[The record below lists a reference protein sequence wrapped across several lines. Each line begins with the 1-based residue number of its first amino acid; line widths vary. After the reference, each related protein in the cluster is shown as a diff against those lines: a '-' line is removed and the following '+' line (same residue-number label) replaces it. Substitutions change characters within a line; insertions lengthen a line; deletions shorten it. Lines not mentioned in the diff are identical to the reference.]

1 MIREEGCFDNTS
13 CRTGQLMKGKGS
25 SASKI
30 YIVVIS
36 DKRGKS
42 GQELLRDK
50 NKSLGYNMNC
60 FFKEA
65 LKYQRPLGI
74 HGLSFQKENKPKVTI
89 QEFPTGRWRLN
100 SELHIL
106 NLVLYSRELT

>member
-25 SASKI
+25 LESKI

-36 DKRGKS
+36 NKRGKS
-42 GQELLRDK
+42 GARIALGP

-60 FFKEA
+60 LEEA
-65 LKYQRPLGI
+65 LESP
-74 HGLSFQKENKPKVTI
+74 EA
-89 QEFPTGRWRLN
+89 TGNIRA
-100 SELHIL
+100 I
-106 NLVLYSRELT
+106 V